1 MSGILVTGG
10 AGFIGS
16 HLVERF
22 LDRGEQVLVLD
33 DFNDYYS
40 PALKRHNISQVLDH
54 PGYTLV
60 EGDIRDLDGLCEL
73 LALHR
78 IDRVVHLAARAGVR
92 SSLQSPMLYED
103 VNARGTLTVLEA
115 CRSAGVRALVVA
127 SSSSVYGNSS
137 RALFREDEAADRPIS
152 PYAATK
158 RSAEL
163 LCHTYH
169 HLYGMPVAC
178 LRFFTVYGPRQR
190 PDMGFHTF
198 ARQIVSGESIRM
210 FGDGSTRRDYTFV
223 SDIVDGLVSV
233 LDHVVG
239 FEIVN
244 LGNSRTVALSRVLE
258 IFQEAMGRKARIERY
273 PEQPGDVRL
282 TCADIS
288 KAARLYGYAPKVDV
302 EEGIARFVAW
312 YLEVREAGVL

>member
-16 HLVERF
+16 HLVERL

-40 PALKRHNISQVLDH
+40 PTLKRHNISQALDH
-54 PGYTLV
+54 PGYTLA
-60 EGDIRDLDGLCEL
+60 EGNIRDLDGLREL

-92 SSLQSPMLYED
+92 ASLQSPMLYED
-103 VNARGTLTVLEA
+103 VNVRGTLTVLEA

-137 RALFREDEAADRPIS
+137 RAPFQEDEAADRPIS

-198 ARQIVSGESIRM
+198 ARQIVSGETIRM